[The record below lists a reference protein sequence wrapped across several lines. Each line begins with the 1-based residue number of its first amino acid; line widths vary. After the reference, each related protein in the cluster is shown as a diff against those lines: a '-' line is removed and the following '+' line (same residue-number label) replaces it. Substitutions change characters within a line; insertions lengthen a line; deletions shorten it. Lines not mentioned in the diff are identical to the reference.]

1 MTTVKYIL
9 LAVEII
15 GLCLFLFPIIFD
27 LVNFGNILGVIVFTA
42 LIFITFFHNKFFLLV
57 KNLWGSVFG
66 KIAVTSICVLI
77 LLALLLAIFLSFLM
91 IKAQMNEPEGNTTVI
106 VLGCKAKGEK
116 PSRMLR
122 YRLNTAYDYLSENK
136 DAVCILSGGQGKDE
150 IITEAECMYNYLV
163 DKGIDKTRLIKED
176 KSRNTQENIEFSQKI
191 INEYSLSQNIS
202 IVTDGFHQYRASYIA
217 KRCGFENVYAL
228 CVSTE
233 ALYLPSY
240 WVREWA
246 AILNEWLK

>member
-9 LAVEII
+9 LAIEII

-27 LVNFGNILGVIVFTA
+27 LVNFGNILGVIVFTV
-42 LIFITFFHNKFFLLV
+42 LIFITFFHNKFFLFV

-66 KIAVTSICVLI
+66 KIVITSVCLII

-91 IKAQMNEPEGNTTVI
+91 IRAQMNEPEGNTTVI

-122 YRLNTAYDYLSENK
+122 YRLNTAYDYLSENQ
-136 DAVCILSGGQGKDE
+136 DAVCILSGGQGEDE

-163 DKGIDKTRLIKED
+163 DKGIDK
-176 KSRNTQENIEFSQKI
+176 
-191 INEYSLSQNIS
+191 
-202 IVTDGFHQYRASYIA
+202 
-217 KRCGFENVYAL
+217 
-228 CVSTE
+228 
-233 ALYLPSY
+233 
-240 WVREWA
+240 A
-246 AILNEWLK
+246 A